1 MKNEAT
7 KKSERLLKFITEFS
21 VKIDQMNLD
30 LKDIKVNMASL
41 HENSAMQVTNVD
53 AMLSAFESIALSSDS
68 FEREMSSLRS
78 QLNDSKTI
86 LETSV
91 DKMKDES
98 DGLKHMNQNLGSTQK
113 SVNQLNSISHEA
125 QGMTN
130 RIKKINSQ
138 TNLLALNAS
147 IEAARAGVHGR
158 GFSVVADEIRKL
170 SLETEG
176 VTKGL
181 TQFMSDMIGQSE
193 KIKTEL
199 ESAVSEIDEIS
210 RNMLARMD
218 SFKRVDDAFKQTE
231 IVSESIKEIS
241 FIVSDQIKNMSI
253 HSDAFKASSMSMDLN
268 IKEIYDSINDEVQEI
283 ESLAKG
289 IGDLEAVGFELASSE
304 VQSSNVIKVATS
316 PYAPYIIYE
325 NESFSGIDI
334 ELIKKAFKNSEY
346 EIEFQLVP
354 WDTSI
359 NMIKD
364 KISNVLPTLSYREDR
379 LGYLTY
385 SEPYRTKSEYCFYAR
400 KEARFVVNTF
410 ADLRGYR
417 VGMVSG
423 YSYFEQIRTD
433 KTIEKLY
440 YSRDEVL
447 LKQLAKGHLD
457 IIIMNQDVGDYLVQK
472 MAHADEIVKLNYKV
486 IETKGADS
494 RMGFS
499 NDEKGKRLKE
509 RFNQF
514 LISNKT

>member
-113 SVNQLNSISHEA
+113 SVDQLNSISHEA

-199 ESAVSEIDEIS
+199 ESAVLEIDEIS

-218 SFKRVDDAFKQTE
+218 SFKRVDDAF
-231 IVSESIKEIS
+231 
-241 FIVSDQIKNMSI
+241 
-253 HSDAFKASSMSMDLN
+253 
-268 IKEIYDSINDEVQEI
+268 
-283 ESLAKG
+283 
-289 IGDLEAVGFELASSE
+289 
-304 VQSSNVIKVATS
+304 
-316 PYAPYIIYE
+316 
-325 NESFSGIDI
+325 
-334 ELIKKAFKNSEY
+334 
-346 EIEFQLVP
+346 
-354 WDTSI
+354 
-359 NMIKD
+359 
-364 KISNVLPTLSYREDR
+364 
-379 LGYLTY
+379 
-385 SEPYRTKSEYCFYAR
+385 
-400 KEARFVVNTF
+400 
-410 ADLRGYR
+410 
-417 VGMVSG
+417 
-423 YSYFEQIRTD
+423 
-433 KTIEKLY
+433 
-440 YSRDEVL
+440 
-447 LKQLAKGHLD
+447 
-457 IIIMNQDVGDYLVQK
+457 
-472 MAHADEIVKLNYKV
+472 
-486 IETKGADS
+486 
-494 RMGFS
+494 
-499 NDEKGKRLKE
+499 
-509 RFNQF
+509 
-514 LISNKT
+514 